1 MFRHVCEERK
11 WSLKLNLDG
20 SQSICPEQD
29 RPGLLSVKK
38 VVRWLERRGALGIN
52 FTL

>member
-1 MFRHVCEERK
+1 MLNVEEAAEEE
-11 WSLKLNLDG
+11 WKLNLDG

-29 RPGLLSVKK
+29 RPGLLSVKNA
-38 VVRWLERRGALGIN
+38 VRWLERRGALGMN